1 MFRIDP
7 VVNDHRIRGITRY
20 GIYLDKPAILST
32 THASTIAIVVF
43 AYIKHLKTIK
53 VVPIKTK
60 NKVEYAIVGK
70 NAIWHKIGDKF
81 VINNNIDAYVDGQNL
96 IVKE

>member
-1 MFRIDP
+1 M
-7 VVNDHRIRGITRY
+7 
-20 GIYLDKPAILST
+20 
-32 THASTIAIVVF
+32 
-43 AYIKHLKTIK
+43 LK
-53 VVPIKTK
+53 V
-60 NKVEYAIVGK
+60 